1 MLIAAVRT
9 EDFTDKETK
18 ALEELRAVG
27 LLDADIAELLEDV
40 YDEYEDEF
48 EYKDQ
53 DITPD
58 QANDRGG
65 PRRRRRPSNKRK
77 QQGLGPRPNAL
88 QVLASRLFFSAGNRD
103 SQPAASYGSP
113 KRPRYGPPKHKPSYG
128 RPRPA
133 YGPPKKKKRP
143 SYHKPKPT
151 YNKPKPTYEEP
162 KPSHENPAEQD
173 EYGS

>member
-48 EYKDQ
+48 EYKNQ

-58 QANDRGG
+58 QASDRGG

-88 QVLASRLFFSAGNRD
+88 QVLASRLFFNAGNRD
-103 SQPAASYGSP
+103 SRPAAS
-113 KRPRYGPPKHKPSYG
+113 YGPPKHKPSYG

-133 YGPPKKKKRP
+133 YGPPKKQKRP

-151 YNKPKPTYEEP
+151 YQKPEPTYEE
-162 KPSHENPAEQD
+162 KK
-173 EYGS
+173 